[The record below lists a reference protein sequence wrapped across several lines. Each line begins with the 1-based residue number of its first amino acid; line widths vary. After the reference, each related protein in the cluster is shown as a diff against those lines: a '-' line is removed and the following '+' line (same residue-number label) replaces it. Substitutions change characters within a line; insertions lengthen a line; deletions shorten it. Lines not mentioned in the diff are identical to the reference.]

1 MVRSSRPASG
11 LEAFWDLERYLGTA
25 AKARVGLDTIERES
39 ERRGR
44 ELVRLAL
51 QAHLDARGDGDVGPA
66 LMIDDPSGP
75 VRLGCRRHHTR
86 HLLTV
91 FGEVSVTRLGYGT
104 PGHQSIHPLDAELG
118 LPGRTYSYEIC
129 RRLVRAAVV
138 GPFDEATA
146 LIAEMT
152 GVVVPKRSAETLLVE
167 AAVDFE
173 AFYAA
178 RTKGEAK
185 PVPREILVGAID
197 CKGIPMVKPGGAD
210 KTVRPKKGEKPNR
223 KKMATVAAV
232 FSQAPRIRTPEE
244 VIDSLFATG
253 KRPSRGARPTPTHKR
268 VWASLL
274 SGKDAFIADVRTEM
288 VRRDPLHRRTWV
300 MVTDGE
306 RALQRRVC
314 TTFKGV
320 TLVLDLLHVLEKLWA
335 VSYVFHPEGSAEAEA
350 FVRERALR
358 ILHGQVGQVVKG
370 LRQMSTKRRFTGAK
384 AKTVADVTGYY
395 QRNRERMRYDVY
407 LKNGWPIAS
416 GSVETT
422 APYCRSE

>member
-51 QAHLDARGDGDVGPA
+51 QTHLDARGDGDVGPA

-223 KKMATVAAV
+223 KKMATA
-232 FSQAPRIRTPEE
+232 
-244 VIDSLFATG
+244 
-253 KRPSRGARPTPTHKR
+253 RPSSARRHGYARPKR
-268 VWASLL
+268 
-274 SGKDAFIADVRTEM
+274 
-288 VRRDPLHRRTWV
+288 
-300 MVTDGE
+300 
-306 RALQRRVC
+306 
-314 TTFKGV
+314 
-320 TLVLDLLHVLEKLWA
+320 
-335 VSYVFHPEGSAEAEA
+335 
-350 FVRERALR
+350 
-358 ILHGQVGQVVKG
+358 
-370 LRQMSTKRRFTGAK
+370 
-384 AKTVADVTGYY
+384 
-395 QRNRERMRYDVY
+395 
-407 LKNGWPIAS
+407 
-416 GSVETT
+416 
-422 APYCRSE
+422 